1 MPLVHTRN
9 FRVRHY
15 ECDAYG
21 HLNNANYLRYM
32 QEAAFDAS
40 AAAGYGVLQYE
51 QLGRLWLVRETEIE
65 YLLPLYYNDSVA
77 VTTWV
82 VDFRRY
88 TSRRAYEFHN
98 TTDGSL
104 VARGATN
111 WVFLDS
117 ASGRPAVIPP
127 ELAAVYIP
135 EGQQQ
140 TLSPAERFPKAP
152 PPPPGAFSTRRMVR
166 WRDIDGMKHVNNAI
180 YLEYVEECGFQAV
193 AARGWSVQRMSEE
206 GFAILVRK
214 NQLHY
219 RQPALLDD
227 ELEITTWV
235 SEVRRSTATRYYQ
248 IRRHLSGELLVEV
261 HALGVWVDLK
271 TGRPARIPAQFLLDF
286 QPDIV

>member
-65 YLLPLYYNDSVA
+65 YLLPLYYNDNVA

-82 VDFRRY
+82 IDFRRY

-98 TTDGSL
+98 TADGSL
-104 VARGATN
+104 VARGTTN

-117 ASGRPAVIPP
+117 ASGRPAVIPT
-127 ELAAVYIP
+127 ELAIAYIP
-135 EGQQQ
+135 EGQPEA
-140 TLSPAERFPKAP
+140 LPPAERFPKAP
-152 PPPPGAFSTRRMVR
+152 PPPPGVFSTRRKVQLARYRPPEACQQRQLPGVR
-166 WRDIDGMKHVNNAI
+166 GGVRLPGGGDGGVGLFSAWSTKALPSWCARTSCITASRPCWTMSWRSPPGSRR
-180 YLEYVEECGFQAV
+180 C
-193 AARGWSVQRMSEE
+193 AARQPC
-206 GFAILVRK
+206 AI
-214 NQLHY
+214 
-219 RQPALLDD
+219 
-227 ELEITTWV
+227 T
-235 SEVRRSTATRYYQ
+235 RSGA
-248 IRRHLSGELLVEV
+248 
-261 HALGVWVDLK
+261 
-271 TGRPARIPAQFLLDF
+271 ARAGSCWWKFTPWAYGST
-286 QPDIV
+286 

>member
-40 AAAGYGVLQYE
+40 AAAGFGMLRYE
-51 QLGRLWLVRETEIE
+51 QMQRLWLVRETEIE
-65 YLLPLYYNDSVA
+65 YLLPLYYNDNVA
-77 VTTWV
+77 VKTWV
-82 VDFRRY
+82 LDFHRY

-104 VARGATN
+104 AARGITN
-111 WVFLDS
+111 WVFLDT

-127 ELAAVYIP
+127 ELAVIYRP
-135 EGQQQ
+135 EGE
-140 TLSPAERFPKAP
+140 LADFPPAERFPKAP
-152 PPPPGAFSTRRMVR
+152 TPPAEVFSTRRKVR
-166 WRDIDGMKHVNNAI
+166 WRDIDRLKHVNNAI
-180 YLEYVEECGFQAV
+180 YLEYVEECGFQNL
-193 AARGWSVQRMSEE
+193 AARGWPAQRMIED
-206 GFAILVRK
+206 GFAVLVRK

-235 SEVRRSTATRYYQ
+235 SEVRRSTAMRYYQ
-248 IRRHLSGELLVEV
+248 VRRCPGGELLVEV

-271 TGRPARIPAQFLLDF
+271 SGRPSRIPAQFLADF
-286 QPDIV
+286 QADIV

>member
-51 QLGRLWLVRETEIE
+51 QLGRLWLVRDTEIE

-82 VDFRRY
+82 LDFRRY

-98 TTDGSL
+98 TADGSL
-104 VARGATN
+104 VARGTTN

-117 ASGRPAVIPP
+117 ASGRPAVIPT
-127 ELAAVYIP
+127 ELAAAYIP
-135 EGQQQ
+135 EGQPEA
-140 TLSPAERFPKAP
+140 LPSPERFPKAP
-152 PPPPGAFSTRRMVR
+152 LPPPGAFSTRRKVR
-166 WRDIDGMKHVNNAI
+166 WRDIDRLKHVNNAI

-193 AARGWSVQRMSEE
+193 AARGWSVQRMIDA

-235 SEVRRSTATRYYQ
+235 SEVRRSTAMRYYQ
-248 IRRHLSGELLVEV
+248 IRRCPGGELLVEV

-271 TGRPARIPAQFLLDF
+271 TGRPARIPAQFLTDF
-286 QPDIV
+286 QADIV

>member
-21 HLNNANYLRYM
+21 HLNNAVYLRYM

-51 QLGRLWLVRETEIE
+51 QLGRLWLVRDTEIE

-82 VDFRRY
+82 IDFRRY

-98 TTDGSL
+98 TADGSL
-104 VARGATN
+104 VARGTTN

-117 ASGRPAVIPP
+117 ASGRPAVIPT
-127 ELAAVYIP
+127 ELAGAYIP
-135 EGQQQ
+135 EGQPEA
-140 TLSPAERFPKAP
+140 LPPAERFPKAP
-152 PPPPGAFSTRRMVR
+152 PPPPEAFSIHRKVR
-166 WRDIDGMKHVNNAI
+166 WRDIDRLKHVNNAN

-193 AARGWSVQRMSEE
+193 AWRGWPVQRMVDE

-227 ELEITTWV
+227 EMEITTWV
-235 SEVRRSTATRYYQ
+235 SEVRRSTAMRYYQ
-248 IRRHLSGELLVEV
+248 IRRCPGGELLVEV

-271 TGRPARIPAQFLLDF
+271 TGRPARIPAQFLIDF
-286 QPDIV
+286 QADIV

>member
-15 ECDAYG
+15 ECDAFG

-51 QLGRLWLVRETEIE
+51 KLRRLWLVRDTEIE
-65 YLLPLYYNDSVA
+65 YLQPLYYNDSVA
-77 VTTWV
+77 VKTWV
-82 VDFRRY
+82 IDFHRF
-88 TSRRAYEFHN
+88 TSRRSYEFHN
-98 TTDGSL
+98 IADGSL
-104 VARGATN
+104 VARGVTN

-117 ASGRPAVIPP
+117 ATGRPAAIPR

-135 EGQQQ
+135 EGQPQD
-140 TLSPAERFPKAP
+140 LPPAERFPKAP
-152 PPPPGAFSTRRMVR
+152 PPPPDVFTTQRRVR
-166 WRDIDGMKHVNNAI
+166 WRDIDRLKHVNNAI

-193 AARGWSVQRMSEE
+193 AARGWPVQRMVDE

-219 RQPALLDD
+219 RQPAVLDD
-227 ELEITTWV
+227 TLEISTWV
-235 SEVRRSTATRYYQ
+235 SEVRRSTAMRYYQ
-248 IRRHLSGELLVEV
+248 IRRCPDGELLVEV
-261 HALGVWVDLK
+261 HALGVWVDLES
-271 TGRPARIPAQFLLDF
+271 GRPSRIPAQFLTDF